1 MPKVTVIIPTYNRA
15 AYLRHAM
22 ASVVAQTFTDWEIL
36 VVDNASQDNTREV
49 VEEFKEKPIQ
59 YIRHESNRGGAVAR
73 NTGITHSQS
82 EYIAF
87 LDDDDEWLPKKLE
100 AQMNVFEH
108 SSPQVGA
115 VYTGHRNVNR
125 GTGETTGIWRPLKRG
140 NIYEELMKKN
150 WVSTTSSVVLR
161 RECVEKVGI
170 FDERLPSFQDYDLW
184 IRIAKEYEF
193 EYVDDLLVT
202 YYQHGKKIWTN
213 LGALEQGIDIMVDKF
228 GQSAELRRNFS
239 YHYLSLGERYVTNGE
254 MNKGR
259 ALLRKG
265 MKLHPFEIKHY
276 LNYGLSLLGGAMFRS
291 SHRMKRACGK
301 WLKKA

>member
-22 ASVVAQTFTDWEIL
+22 ASVVAQTFTDWEIV

-49 VEEFKEKPIQ
+49 VEECKEMPIQ

-73 NTGITHSQS
+73 NTGITHSRS

-87 LDDDDEWLPKKLE
+87 LDDDDEWLPGKLE
-100 AQMNVFEH
+100 AQMNVFQH

-115 VYTGHRNVNR
+115 VYTGHRNVKR
-125 GTGETTGIWRPLKRG
+125 ETGGTTGIWRPLKKG
-140 NIYEELMKKN
+140 DIYEELMKKN
-150 WVSTTSSVVLR
+150 WVSTTSSVILK

-184 IRIAKEYEF
+184 IRIAKDYVF
-193 EYVDDLLVT
+193 EYVDDILVN
-202 YYQHGKKIWTN
+202 YYQLGKKIWTN
-213 LGALEQGIDIMVDKF
+213 LGALEQGIDIMVGKY
-228 GQSAELRRNFS
+228 GQSAEFKRNFS
-239 YHYLSLGERYVTNGE
+239 YHYLVLGQGYLMNED

-259 ALLRKG
+259 EVLWKG
-265 MKLHPFEIKHY
+265 IKLYPFDLIHY
-276 LNYGLSLLGGAMFRS
+276 LTFGVSLLGVGMFRAS
-291 SHRMKRACGK
+291 RRIKWTCEK